1 MSCRHHK
8 LRHMGSRQ
16 RGAALIVALLVFAIA
31 AALMVGLQRDFTLH
45 MERGRNGFLQEQA
58 WVYLQGAENLA
69 TMALRL
75 DAQQDT
81 ETDRTRDDL
90 SEQWAQEATPYPL
103 DEQGWLMGELEDL
116 QGRFNV
122 NNLVNPTKQPESDS
136 VTEVKQTLGAGEIRL
151 SSDQQQFIRL
161 LQSLEGVDIDL
172 SLAQTLT
179 AAVIDFIDA
188 DDSPQANGAEAE
200 GYRNLVPA
208 YRPANQPLASVS
220 ELRAVKGVTPE
231 IYNALA
237 PFVSVWPP
245 GGSLLN
251 IHTAPTVVLRSLN
264 VDDRLDPLSAN
275 EAGRLDELRAA
286 GELVDIDALLSEPV
300 FSGGTIEGLRGRL
313 GESSSWFLLTA
324 QVELAG
330 REQHLV
336 SVLERD
342 GQIIRSRY
350 RSLGEL

>member
-1 MSCRHHK
+1 M
-8 LRHMGSRQ
+8 
-16 RGAALIVALLVFAIA
+16 
-31 AALMVGLQRDFTLH
+31 
-45 MERGRNGFLQEQA
+45 
-58 WVYLQGAENLA
+58 
-69 TMALRL
+69 
-75 DAQQDT
+75 
-81 ETDRTRDDL
+81 
-90 SEQWAQEATPYPL
+90 
-103 DEQGWLMGELEDL
+103 
-116 QGRFNV
+116 
-122 NNLVNPTKQPESDS
+122 
-136 VTEVKQTLGAGEIRL
+136 
-151 SSDQQQFIRL
+151 
-161 LQSLEGVDIDL
+161 
-172 SLAQTLT
+172 
-179 AAVIDFIDA
+179 
-188 DDSPQANGAEAE
+188 
-200 GYRNLVPA
+200 
-208 YRPANQPLASVS
+208 
-220 ELRAVKGVTPE
+220 TPE

-300 FSGGTIEGLRGRL
+300 FSGGAIEGLRGRL